1 MNYLDLEIQ
10 INDLVHMATIAH
22 YQAHQVV
29 CENNDDAQELCLFSV
44 SDVLDRAVKLSET
57 FYWNSESSVAARAA
71 ALAASCK
78 SAVAERAAGDGVT
91 A

>member
-57 FYWNSESSVAARAA
+57 FYGGSDAERRELAA
-71 ALAASCK
+71 ALRASRE
-78 SAVAERAAGDGVT
+78 SEVAERAVRDVDA
-91 A
+91 